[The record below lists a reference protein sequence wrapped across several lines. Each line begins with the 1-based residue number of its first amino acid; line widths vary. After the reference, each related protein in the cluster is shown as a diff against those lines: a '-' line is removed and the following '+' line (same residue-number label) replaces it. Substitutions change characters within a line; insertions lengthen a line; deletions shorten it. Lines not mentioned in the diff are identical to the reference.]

1 MQDASPPAVDVAAL
15 FDTLDEESTGGY
27 SAPQPRDGRRA
38 LSLALNRV
46 LDQLDRARKNQR
58 HERTNEN
65 EQQHDHSH
73 A

>member
-15 FDTLDEESTGGY
+15 FDTLDDESTGGY
-27 SAPQPRDGRRA
+27 SAQEPKDGRRA

-46 LDQLDRARKNQR
+46 LDQLERARKNPR
-58 HERTNEN
+58 HERTKED
-65 EQQHDHSH
+65 EHPDHAH